1 MFCGNCGR
9 EISDQ
14 AKFCPGCGQP
24 VEQEPDVQEPVTA
37 QDQEPTYPEPDS
49 YTADPYQTP
58 GADTSAT
65 YTGPEMG
72 YEDPTNGGY
81 AMPDGYGAP
90 GGYPPQNNGDYGMPG
105 GYPSQSNGGYG
116 VPGGYPSQ
124 DNGAYGAPGGYPPQ
138 NNGAYGAPGG
148 YPPQNNGGY
157 GMPSGYA
164 PQNNSGYTP
173 PPVPNPSPVVPGKK
187 GSKGVIIGIIA
198 GAVVLIAAVVTLLI
212 MMLSGN
218 NSSSSSNS
226 GVTVLPSS
234 QSESSTPSSQPSD
247 ESSESSS
254 ESSETPSSSPSS
266 QPQGDPSD
274 VPQDS
279 YAETIFQSFIGFP
292 CDYTSTKDDVQS
304 ALENV
309 GYSCSW
315 ETDDHLTGSVSDG
328 RNLNGYEV
336 VQVDVYFQNGYFIG
350 GELIFINYGDGDEA
364 ALLDSIRGQFQS
376 IQTAGYGYSL
386 EEESDT
392 DGVYFTDD
400 NGTSAWG
407 AAVFHETDTDYGFL
421 YCQFGEINW
430 CNSNY

>member
-254 ESSETPSSSPSS
+254 ESSESSSS
-266 QPQGDPSD
+266 QPSTQPSD

>member
-24 VEQEPDVQEPVTA
+24 VEQEPAVQEPVITGE
-37 QDQEPTYPEPDS
+37 QETTYQEPVS
-49 YTADPYQTP
+49 YTSDPYQTP
-58 GADTSAT
+58 EAGTGSA

-72 YEDPTNGGY
+72 YEDPMNGGY
-81 AMPDGYGAP
+81 TMPDG
-90 GGYPPQNNGDYGMPG
+90 
-105 GYPSQSNGGYG
+105 
-116 VPGGYPSQ
+116 
-124 DNGAYGAPGGYPPQ
+124 
-138 NNGAYGAPGG
+138 YGAPGG

-157 GMPSGYA
+157 GMPGGYPPQDNGAYGVPGGYPSQNNGGYGMPGGYPPQNNGGYGVPGGYPPQNNGGYA

-173 PPVPNPSPVVPGKK
+173 PPASTPSTVVPGKK
-187 GSKGVIIGIIA
+187 GSKGLIIGIVV
-198 GAVVLIAAVVTLLI
+198 GAVVLIAAVVTLLV

-218 NSSSSSNS
+218 NSSDSSNS

-234 QSESSTPSSQPSD
+234 QSESSTPPSQPSD

-315 ETDDHLTGSVSDG
+315 ETDDHLIGSVSDG

-364 ALLDSIRGQFQS
+364 ALLESIRGQFQS

-386 EEESDT
+386 EEESDA

>member
-164 PQNNSGYTP
+164 PQNNPGYTP

-254 ESSETPSSSPSS
+254 ESSESSSS
-266 QPQGDPSD
+266 QPSTQPSD

>member
-1 MFCGNCGR
+1 
-9 EISDQ
+9 
-14 AKFCPGCGQP
+14 
-24 VEQEPDVQEPVTA
+24 
-37 QDQEPTYPEPDS
+37 
-49 YTADPYQTP
+49 
-58 GADTSAT
+58 
-65 YTGPEMG
+65 
-72 YEDPTNGGY
+72 
-81 AMPDGYGAP
+81 
-90 GGYPPQNNGDYGMPG
+90 
-105 GYPSQSNGGYG
+105 
-116 VPGGYPSQ
+116 
-124 DNGAYGAPGGYPPQ
+124 
-138 NNGAYGAPGG
+138 
-148 YPPQNNGGY
+148 
-157 GMPSGYA
+157 MPSGYA

>member
-1 MFCGNCGR
+1 
-9 EISDQ
+9 
-14 AKFCPGCGQP
+14 
-24 VEQEPDVQEPVTA
+24 
-37 QDQEPTYPEPDS
+37 
-49 YTADPYQTP
+49 
-58 GADTSAT
+58 
-65 YTGPEMG
+65 
-72 YEDPTNGGY
+72 
-81 AMPDGYGAP
+81 
-90 GGYPPQNNGDYGMPG
+90 
-105 GYPSQSNGGYG
+105 
-116 VPGGYPSQ
+116 
-124 DNGAYGAPGGYPPQ
+124 
-138 NNGAYGAPGG
+138 
-148 YPPQNNGGY
+148 
-157 GMPSGYA
+157 MPSGYA

-254 ESSETPSSSPSS
+254 ESSESSSS
-266 QPQGDPSD
+266 QPSTQPSD